1 MLFPKSDIK
10 EHLKSL
16 GLSKNDTVV
25 IHGDAGVAAQYIYGA
40 VDDPLTTFINEL
52 TSYFSTG
59 TVVVPT
65 FSYSATKGE
74 VFDKNK
80 TPSEVGLFSEQF
92 RLKEGVIRSNHPIF
106 SVSSIGKNAEMYTN
120 SLLTDCFGAE
130 TFFDILYIENP
141 KIVTLGCALER
152 VTFTHYVEQKL
163 GVSYR
168 YFKKFRA
175 QIKYQCSNENLE
187 VRYFVRNLDLDTSLN
202 LNAFEKTASSERKL
216 FKAPFG
222 RFNARVIS
230 AKDFYLVASI
240 LIDFNEYALINEGQ
254 R

>member
-1 MLFPKSDIK
+1 MLFPKGDIK

-16 GLSKNDTVV
+16 GLSENDTVI
-25 IHGDAGVAAQYIYGA
+25 IHGDAGVAAQYIYDSS
-40 VDDPLTTFINEL
+40 DDPLTTFIDEL
-52 TSYFSTG
+52 ISYFSTG
-59 TVVVPT
+59 TVIVPA

-74 VFDKNK
+74 IFDQNT
-80 TPSEVGLFSEQF
+80 TPSDAGLFSEKF

-106 SVSSIGKNAEMYTN
+106 SVSAIGKDAKTYTN

-130 TFFDILYIENP
+130 TFFDRLYIENA

-152 VTFTHYVEQKL
+152 VTFIHYVEQKL

-168 YFKKFRA
+168 YFKNFSA
-175 QIKYQCSNENLE
+175 QIKYQCITKKLE
-187 VRYFVRNLDLDTSLN
+187 VRYFVRNLDLDRSLD
-202 LNAFEKTASSERKL
+202 LSAFEKMASSERKL

-230 AKDFYLVASI
+230 AKDFYLVAAK
-240 LIDFNEYALINEGQ
+240 LMNLNEYALINEGQ
-254 R
+254 L